1 MEGINGGRGGRGWLD
16 PRIVELPDSRSWME
30 TKQTTLTETRDTA
43 VRRTGFG
50 GRGDGRGTAATAS
63 WRWRKGDL
71 GRTQRGV
78 GDRGEQGSEW
88 GAGERTEASGAW
100 RPYPPPRRRRRGGP
114 GRPRPCSDGVG
125 RTGKA
130 TRGKV
135 GRLVRMGQGPWR
147 QGLPFPFSF
156 SF

>member
-1 MEGINGGRGGRGWLD
+1 MEEINGGRGGRGWLD

-88 GAGERTEASGAW
+88 GAGERTEASGS
-100 RPYPPPRRRRRGGP
+100 YPLAAMPVRLSGGVSP
-114 GRPRPCSDGVG
+114 
-125 RTGKA
+125 
-130 TRGKV
+130 
-135 GRLVRMGQGPWR
+135 L
-147 QGLPFPFSF
+147 
-156 SF
+156 